1 MLKPQYLINETFFL
15 DFYLIWQSSDLKWC
29 CITGFWFFLELVSV
43 ICNDNFFLFGFVFRS
58 FEMKKILGFQ
68 YFLLLLI
75 IWISASNSNQIC
87 VSNQTVS
94 FVNQFLNIHG
104 NGSQISKQT
113 LEKIFTDFTGQKN
126 FYDECQKSVDKSCA
140 INKVRC
146 PNVHS

>member
-1 MLKPQYLINETFFL
+1 MI
-15 DFYLIWQSSDLKWC
+15 I
-29 CITGFWFFLELVSV
+29 
-43 ICNDNFFLFGFVFRS
+43 FFLFGFAFRS
-58 FEMKKILGFQ
+58 FEMKKTFGYQ

-113 LEKIFTDFTGQKN
+113 LKKIFTDFTGQKN
-126 FYDECQKSVDKSCA
+126 FYDECQKSADKSCA

-146 PNVHS
+146 PYVHN

>member
-1 MLKPQYLINETFFL
+1 MI
-15 DFYLIWQSSDLKWC
+15 IH
-29 CITGFWFFLELVSV
+29 
-43 ICNDNFFLFGFVFRS
+43 FLFGFVFRS
-58 FEMKKILGFQ
+58 FEMKKILGYQ

-146 PNVHS
+146 PNVHSLNHIPNMYYSNFEENIAHVHVLGNRMIP